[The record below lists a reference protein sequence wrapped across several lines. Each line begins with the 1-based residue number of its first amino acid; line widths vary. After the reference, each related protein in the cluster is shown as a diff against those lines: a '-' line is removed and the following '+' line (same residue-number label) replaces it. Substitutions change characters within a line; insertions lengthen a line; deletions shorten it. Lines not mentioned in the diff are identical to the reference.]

1 MTELRGVIKARGIRF
16 SGPFLFVTFIIMA
29 LGRKFFERSTLWV
42 AKSILG
48 KKLVRIYRGRRVE
61 GIITETEAYVGPE
74 DRASHAS
81 RGKTKRTEAMFGEA
95 GTVYVYLIYG
105 MHYCLNIVT
114 DKKEYPAAVLIRGIG
129 VDGKLIN
136 GPGRVCRFMR
146 VDKTLNKKPLSQKSG
161 IWIAAPSGR
170 ALPRLKIVAGKRI
183 GVDYAGKKWAGKPW
197 RFFIKV

>member
-114 DKKEYPAAVLIRGIG
+114 DKKEYPAFPKIWNLDRRPVGASPAPIENRG
-129 VDGKLIN
+129 
-136 GPGRVCRFMR
+136 
-146 VDKTLNKKPLSQKSG
+146 
-161 IWIAAPSGR
+161 
-170 ALPRLKIVAGKRI
+170 
-183 GVDYAGKKWAGKPW
+183 GKKNRRGLRRQKMGRQTLEVFYKSLIFYRHLAIVIANFFW
-197 RFFIKV
+197 RWL